1 MMEAYYSFF
10 RCNWWDYDLGNDK
23 TYIED
28 LKSVA
33 VYQGYSPEDVDELLN
48 NGFTPEEVEE
58 YLYCC
63 E

>member
-1 MMEAYYSFF
+1 MES
-10 RCNWWDYDLGNDK
+10 
-23 TYIED
+23 TYLED

-33 VYQGYSPEDVDELLN
+33 SYQGYSPEDVDELLN